1 MIVLDVIGNVL
12 RLLGSIF
19 GILVGTLLMRKR
31 VVRVFRRRLRRAGLS
46 PAEVDVLTEEYD
58 LAIGF
63 RDLIRVLRIRIS

>member
-1 MIVLDVIGNVL
+1 VIVLDVIGNVL

-46 PAEVDVLTEEYD
+46 PGEVDALTEEYD

>member
-1 MIVLDVIGNVL
+1 VIVLDVIGSVL

-31 VVRVFRRRLRRAGLS
+31 VVRVFRRRLRRAGLG
-46 PAEVDVLTEEYD
+46 PEEVEALTEQYD
-58 LAIGF
+58 IAISF